1 MIRNNFAQNNFPMDY
16 QIIID
21 DYIGDWWL
29 GTDKRSIRRQL
40 ARHKD
45 EHVDVKISSLGGS
58 LDDGLDIRQQF
69 IDHGDVTAHLHGFVA
84 SAATVLAMGAKRI
97 VMGKYALF
105 LVHQCSNEVFEW
117 GQMNATDLQ
126 TLIDRLQKNKE
137 DNEKID
143 GVLAAMYAS
152 RCKNHSQ
159 EELLDLLKEDK
170 WLTAQEALDWGF
182 VDEVVDQPA
191 EEAPAVTNAVA
202 RRFNALG
209 LTLNGLEVQPDRPGF
224 GLKLQA
230 ILDGVGAIRDLLTG
244 KKSNSETNQHNQEKS
259 MKKKILNFIALAMAL
274 SMAKL
279 ECEEGGTCQLT
290 DEQLGVLDSR
300 MNELTSQHD
309 ADQTAIAERDA
320 TIAELRKQVANL
332 QKAPG
337 EETGKVDE
345 TTGEDAP
352 AAATSKDLYDSI
364 KDII

>member
-1 MIRNNFAQNNFPMDY
+1 MIRNNFAQNKLPMDY

-29 GTDKRSIRRQL
+29 GTDKQSIRRQL

-117 GQMNATDLQ
+117 GQMNATELQ

-159 EELLDLLKEDK
+159 DELLDLLKESK

-182 VDEVVDQPA
+182 IDEIKDDD
-191 EEAPAVTNAVA
+191 EAPEMTNALA
-202 RRFNALG
+202 RKFNAAG
-209 LTLNGLEVQPDRPGF
+209 LPLTGLEIQPDSTAFGF
-224 GLKLQA
+224 HTILESLKA
-230 ILDGVGAIRDLLTG
+230 IKDMLTPKNKLAACDDTSTKLVIMDKKFTNVASLLNLEAIAITDGSAT
-244 KKSNSETNQHNQEKS
+244 
-259 MKKKILNFIALAMAL
+259 
-274 SMAKL
+274 
-279 ECEEGGTCQLT
+279 LT
-290 DEQLGVLDSR
+290 DEQLQAIENRL
-300 MNELTSQHD
+300 NALESQHSDD
-309 ADQTAIAERDA
+309 ADTIAERDN
-320 TIAELRKQVANL
+320 TIDNLEQQVKNL
-332 QKAPG
+332 QAAPAD
-337 EETGKVDE
+337 ETSKVDE
-345 TTGEDAP
+345 ADTDNQP
-352 AAATSKDLYDSI
+352 RNSKDMFNSI
-364 KDII
+364 KDLI

>member
-1 MIRNNFAQNNFPMDY
+1 MYY

-29 GTDKRSIRRQL
+29 GTDKQSIRRQL
-40 ARHKD
+40 DRHKD

-84 SAATVLAMGAKRI
+84 SAATVVAMGAKRI

-126 TLIDRLQKNKE
+126 ALIDRLQKNKE

-159 EELLDLLKEDK
+159 EELLDLLKESK

-182 VDEVVDQPA
+182 IDEIA
-191 EEAPAVTNAVA
+191 EDDVAPEMTNALA
-202 RRFNALG
+202 RKFNAAG
-209 LTLNGLEVQPDRPGF
+209 LPLTGLEIQPDSTAFGF
-224 GLKLQA
+224 HTVLESLKAIKDMLTPKNKLAACDDTSTKLVIMDKKFTNVASLLNLEAIAITDGSATLTADQLQA
-230 ILDGVGAIRDLLTG
+230 IEDR
-244 KKSNSETNQHNQEKS
+244 
-259 MKKKILNFIALAMAL
+259 LN
-274 SMAKL
+274 KL
-279 ECEEGGTCQLT
+279 Q
-290 DEQLGVLDSR
+290 
-300 MNELTSQHD
+300 SQHQAD
-309 ADQTAIAERDA
+309 AD
-320 TIAELRKQVANL
+320 TIAKRDKTISELEAQVKNL
-332 QKAPG
+332 QQAPAD
-337 EETGKVDE
+337 TTAKVDE
-345 TTGEDAP
+345 ASADNRPMNSKEMFNQI
-352 AAATSKDLYDSI
+352 KDLI
-364 KDII
+364 

>member
-1 MIRNNFAQNNFPMDY
+1 MYY

-29 GTDKRSIRRQL
+29 GTDKQSIRRQL
-40 ARHKD
+40 DRYKD

-84 SAATVLAMGAKRI
+84 SAATVVAMGAKRI

-126 TLIDRLQKNKE
+126 TLIDKLQKNKE

-159 EELLDLLKEDK
+159 EELLDLLKESK

-182 VDEVVDQPA
+182 IDEIA
-191 EEAPAVTNAVA
+191 EDDVAPEMTNALA
-202 RRFNALG
+202 RKFNAAG
-209 LTLNGLEVQPDRPGF
+209 LPLTGLEIQPDSTAFGF
-224 GLKLQA
+224 HTVLESLKTIKDMLTPKNKLAACDDTSTKLVIMDKKFTTVASLLNLEAIAITDGSATLTADQLQA
-230 ILDGVGAIRDLLTG
+230 IEYRL
-244 KKSNSETNQHNQEKS
+244 
-259 MKKKILNFIALAMAL
+259 
-274 SMAKL
+274 
-279 ECEEGGTCQLT
+279 
-290 DEQLGVLDSR
+290 
-300 MNELTSQHD
+300 NELQSQHQAD
-309 ADQTAIAERDA
+309 ADTIVERDK
-320 TIAELRKQVANL
+320 TISGLEAQVKNL
-332 QKAPG
+332 QQAPADT
-337 EETGKVDE
+337 TGKVDE
-345 TTGEDAP
+345 ASADNRPMNSKEMFNQI
-352 AAATSKDLYDSI
+352 KDLI
-364 KDII
+364 

>member
-1 MIRNNFAQNNFPMDY
+1 MIRNIFALNKLPMDY

-29 GTDKRSIRRQL
+29 GTDKQSIRRQM
-40 ARHKD
+40 ARYKD

-143 GVLAAMYAS
+143 SVLAAMYAS

-159 EELLDLLKEDK
+159 EELLDLLKESK

-182 VDEVVDQPA
+182 IDEIKDDD
-191 EEAPAVTNAVA
+191 EAPELTNALA
-202 RRFNALG
+202 RKFNAAG
-209 LTLNGLEVQPDRPGF
+209 LPLTGLEIQPDSAAFGF
-224 GLKLQA
+224 HTILDSLKAIKDMLTPKNKLAACDDTSTKLVIMEKKFTNVASLLNLEAIAMTDGSATLTADQMQA
-230 ILDGVGAIRDLLTG
+230 IEDR
-244 KKSNSETNQHNQEKS
+244 
-259 MKKKILNFIALAMAL
+259 LNAL
-274 SMAKL
+274 
-279 ECEEGGTCQLT
+279 E
-290 DEQLGVLDSR
+290 
-300 MNELTSQHD
+300 SQHHAD
-309 ADQTAIAERDA
+309 ANTIAERDN
-320 TIAELRKQVANL
+320 TISGLEAQVKNL
-332 QKAPG
+332 QQAPAD
-337 EETGKVDE
+337 TTAKVDE
-345 TTGEDAP
+345 ASTDNRP
-352 AAATSKDLYDSI
+352 VNSKEMFNSI
-364 KDII
+364 KELI

>member
-1 MIRNNFAQNNFPMDY
+1 MYY

-29 GTDKRSIRRQL
+29 GTDKQSIRRQL
-40 ARHKD
+40 DRHKD

-84 SAATVLAMGAKRI
+84 SAATVVAMGAKHI

-159 EELLDLLKEDK
+159 EELLDLLKESK

-182 VDEVVDQPA
+182 IDEIA
-191 EEAPAVTNAVA
+191 EDDVAPEMTNALA
-202 RRFNALG
+202 RKFNAAG
-209 LTLNGLEVQPDRPGF
+209 LPLTGLEIQPDSTAFGF
-224 GLKLQA
+224 HTVLESLKAIKDMLTPKNKLAACDDTSTKLVIMDKKFTNVASLLNLEAIAITDGSATLTADQLQA
-230 ILDGVGAIRDLLTG
+230 IEDRL
-244 KKSNSETNQHNQEKS
+244 
-259 MKKKILNFIALAMAL
+259 
-274 SMAKL
+274 
-279 ECEEGGTCQLT
+279 
-290 DEQLGVLDSR
+290 
-300 MNELTSQHD
+300 NELQSQHQAD
-309 ADQTAIAERDA
+309 AD
-320 TIAELRKQVANL
+320 TIAKRDKTISGLEAQVKNL
-332 QKAPG
+332 QQAPAD
-337 EETGKVDE
+337 TTAKVDE
-345 TTGEDAP
+345 ASADNRPMNSKEMFNQI
-352 AAATSKDLYDSI
+352 KDLI
-364 KDII
+364 

>member
-1 MIRNNFAQNNFPMDY
+1 MIRNIFALNKLPMDY

-29 GTDKRSIRRQL
+29 GTDKQSIRRQL

-159 EELLDLLKEDK
+159 EELLDLLKESK

-182 VDEVVDQPA
+182 IDEIKDDD
-191 EEAPAVTNAVA
+191 EAPEMTNALARKFNSAGLPLTGLEIQPDSAAFGFHTILDSLNAIKDMLTPKNKLAACDDTSAKLVIMEKKFTNVA
-202 RRFNALG
+202 SLLNLEAIAMTDGSATLTSDQMQAIEDRLNAL
-209 LTLNGLEVQPDRPGF
+209 E
-224 GLKLQA
+224 
-230 ILDGVGAIRDLLTG
+230 
-244 KKSNSETNQHNQEKS
+244 
-259 MKKKILNFIALAMAL
+259 
-274 SMAKL
+274 
-279 ECEEGGTCQLT
+279 
-290 DEQLGVLDSR
+290 
-300 MNELTSQHD
+300 SQHQAD
-309 ADQTAIAERDA
+309 ADTIAERDN
-320 TIAELRKQVANL
+320 TINDLEQQVKNL
-332 QKAPG
+332 QAAPAA
-337 EETGKVDE
+337 ETSKVDE
-345 TTGEDAP
+345 ADTDNQP
-352 AAATSKDLYDSI
+352 RNSKEMFNSI
-364 KDII
+364 KELI

>member
-1 MIRNNFAQNNFPMDY
+1 MKMIRNIFALNKLPMDY

-29 GTDKRSIRRQL
+29 GTDKQSIRRQL

-159 EELLDLLKEDK
+159 EELLDLLKESK

-182 VDEVVDQPA
+182 IDEIKDDD
-191 EEAPAVTNAVA
+191 EAPEMTNALARKFNSAGLPLTGLEIQPDSAAFGFHTILDSLKAIKDMLTPKNKLAACDDTSAKLVIMEKKFTNVA
-202 RRFNALG
+202 SLLNLEAIAMTDGSATLTSDQMQAIEDRLNAL
-209 LTLNGLEVQPDRPGF
+209 E
-224 GLKLQA
+224 
-230 ILDGVGAIRDLLTG
+230 
-244 KKSNSETNQHNQEKS
+244 
-259 MKKKILNFIALAMAL
+259 
-274 SMAKL
+274 
-279 ECEEGGTCQLT
+279 
-290 DEQLGVLDSR
+290 
-300 MNELTSQHD
+300 SQHQAD
-309 ADQTAIAERDA
+309 ADTIAERDN
-320 TIAELRKQVANL
+320 TINDLEQQVKNL
-332 QKAPG
+332 QAAPAA
-337 EETGKVDE
+337 ETSKVDE
-345 TTGEDAP
+345 ADTDNQP
-352 AAATSKDLYDSI
+352 RNSKEMFNSI
-364 KDII
+364 KELI

>member
-1 MIRNNFAQNNFPMDY
+1 MKMIRNNFAQNKLPMDY

-29 GTDKRSIRRQL
+29 GTDKQSIRRQL

-84 SAATVLAMGAKRI
+84 SAATVLAMGAKHI

-159 EELLDLLKEDK
+159 EELLDLLKESK

-182 VDEVVDQPA
+182 IDEIA
-191 EEAPAVTNAVA
+191 EDDVAPEMTNALA
-202 RRFNALG
+202 RKFNAAG
-209 LTLNGLEVQPDRPGF
+209 LPLTGLEIQPGSNAF
-224 GLKLQA
+224 GIRTIIDSLKA
-230 ILDGVGAIRDLLTG
+230 IKDLLTP
-244 KKSNSETNQHNQEKS
+244 KNKLATCNEDTSTIIVNMEKEFKTVAS
-259 MKKKILNFIALAMAL
+259 VLKVDTLASQDGSATLTADQMQAIEDRLNAL
-274 SMAKL
+274 
-279 ECEEGGTCQLT
+279 E
-290 DEQLGVLDSR
+290 
-300 MNELTSQHD
+300 SQHQAD
-309 ADQTAIAERDA
+309 ADTIAERDK
-320 TIAELRKQVANL
+320 TINALKQQVQNL
-332 QKAPG
+332 QAAPAD
-337 EETGKVDE
+337 ETSKVDE
-345 TTGEDAP
+345 ADTDNQP
-352 AAATSKDLYDSI
+352 RTSKDMYNSI
-364 KDII
+364 KDLI

>member
-1 MIRNNFAQNNFPMDY
+1 MYY

-29 GTDKRSIRRQL
+29 GTDKQSIRRQL
-40 ARHKD
+40 DRYKD

-69 IDHGDVTAHLHGFVA
+69 IDHGDVTAHLYGFVA
-84 SAATVLAMGAKRI
+84 SAATVVAMGAKRI

-159 EELLDLLKEDK
+159 EELLDLLKESK

-182 VDEVVDQPA
+182 IDEIA
-191 EEAPAVTNAVA
+191 EDDVAPEMTNALA
-202 RRFNALG
+202 RKFNAAG
-209 LTLNGLEVQPDRPGF
+209 LPLTGLEIQPDSTAFGF
-224 GLKLQA
+224 HTVLESLKAIKDMLTPKNKLAACDDTSTKLVIMDKKFTNVASLLNLEAIAITDGSATLTADQLQA
-230 ILDGVGAIRDLLTG
+230 IEDRL
-244 KKSNSETNQHNQEKS
+244 
-259 MKKKILNFIALAMAL
+259 
-274 SMAKL
+274 
-279 ECEEGGTCQLT
+279 
-290 DEQLGVLDSR
+290 
-300 MNELTSQHD
+300 NELQSQHQAD
-309 ADQTAIAERDA
+309 ADTIAERDK
-320 TIAELRKQVANL
+320 TISGLEAQVKNL
-332 QKAPG
+332 QQAPAD
-337 EETGKVDE
+337 TTAKVDE
-345 TTGEDAP
+345 ASADNRPMNSKEMFNQI
-352 AAATSKDLYDSI
+352 KDLI
-364 KDII
+364 

>member
-1 MIRNNFAQNNFPMDY
+1 MIRNNFAQNKLPMDY

-29 GTDKRSIRRQL
+29 GTDKQSIRRQL

-126 TLIDRLQKNKE
+126 MLIDRLQKNKE

-159 EELLDLLKEDK
+159 EELLDLLKESK

-182 VDEVVDQPA
+182 IDEIKDDD
-191 EEAPAVTNAVA
+191 EAPQMTNALA
-202 RRFNALG
+202 RKFNAAG
-209 LTLNGLEVQPDRPGF
+209 LPLTGLEIQPDSAAF
-224 GLKLQA
+224 GLHTILDSLKAIKDMLTPKNKLAACDDDTSTKLVIMEHKFTNVASLLNLEAIAMTDGCATLTADQLQA
-230 ILDGVGAIRDLLTG
+230 IEDRL
-244 KKSNSETNQHNQEKS
+244 
-259 MKKKILNFIALAMAL
+259 
-274 SMAKL
+274 
-279 ECEEGGTCQLT
+279 
-290 DEQLGVLDSR
+290 
-300 MNELTSQHD
+300 NELQSQRKAD
-309 ADQTAIAERDA
+309 AETIAERDN
-320 TIAELRKQVANL
+320 TINSLNEQVRNL
-332 QKAPG
+332 QQAPAD
-337 EETGKVDE
+337 TTAKVDE
-345 TTGEDAP
+345 ASADNRPVNSKEMFNQI
-352 AAATSKDLYDSI
+352 KDLI
-364 KDII
+364 

>member
-1 MIRNNFAQNNFPMDY
+1 MKMIRNIFALNKLPMDY

-29 GTDKRSIRRQL
+29 GTDKQSIRRQL

-159 EELLDLLKEDK
+159 EELLELLKESK

-182 VDEVVDQPA
+182 IDEIKDDD
-191 EEAPAVTNAVA
+191 EAPEMTNALA
-202 RRFNALG
+202 RKFNSAG
-209 LTLNGLEVQPDRPGF
+209 LPLTGLEIQPDSTAFGF
-224 GLKLQA
+224 HTILDSLKAIKDMLTPKNKLAACDDTSTKLVIMEKKFTNVASLLNLEAIAMTDGSATLTADQMQA
-230 ILDGVGAIRDLLTG
+230 IEDRL
-244 KKSNSETNQHNQEKS
+244 
-259 MKKKILNFIALAMAL
+259 
-274 SMAKL
+274 
-279 ECEEGGTCQLT
+279 
-290 DEQLGVLDSR
+290 
-300 MNELTSQHD
+300 NELQLQHQTD
-309 ADQTAIAERDA
+309 ADTIAERDN
-320 TIAELRKQVANL
+320 TISGLEAQIENL
-332 QKAPG
+332 QQAPAD
-337 EETGKVDE
+337 TTAKVDE
-345 TTGEDAP
+345 AYTYNQP
-352 AAATSKDLYDSI
+352 RNSKEMFNSI
-364 KDII
+364 KELI

>member
-1 MIRNNFAQNNFPMDY
+1 MKMIRNNFAQNKLPMDY

-29 GTDKRSIRRQL
+29 GTDKQSIRRQL

-117 GQMNATDLQ
+117 GQMNATELQ

-159 EELLDLLKEDK
+159 DELLDLLKESK

-182 VDEVVDQPA
+182 IDEIKDDD
-191 EEAPAVTNAVA
+191 EAPEMTNALA
-202 RRFNALG
+202 RKFNAAG
-209 LTLNGLEVQPDRPGF
+209 LPLTGLEIQPDSTAFGF
-224 GLKLQA
+224 HTILESLKAIKDMLTPKNKLAACDDTSTKLVIMDKKFTNVASVLKVDTLASQDGSVTLTADQMQA
-230 ILDGVGAIRDLLTG
+230 IENR
-244 KKSNSETNQHNQEKS
+244 
-259 MKKKILNFIALAMAL
+259 LNAL
-274 SMAKL
+274 
-279 ECEEGGTCQLT
+279 E
-290 DEQLGVLDSR
+290 
-300 MNELTSQHD
+300 SQHTDD
-309 ADQTAIAERDA
+309 ANTIAERDN
-320 TIAELRKQVANL
+320 TIKALEQQVKNL
-332 QKAPG
+332 QAAPAD
-337 EETGKVDE
+337 ETSKVDE
-345 TTGEDAP
+345 ADTDNQP
-352 AAATSKDLYDSI
+352 RNSKDMFNSI
-364 KDII
+364 KDLI

>member
-1 MIRNNFAQNNFPMDY
+1 MDY

-21 DYIGDWWL
+21 DYVGDWWL

-45 EHVDVKISSLGGS
+45 EHVDVKISSLGGC

-84 SAATVLAMGAKRI
+84 SAATVLAMGAKHI

-159 EELLDLLKEDK
+159 EELLELLKESK

-182 VDEVVDQPA
+182 IDEIA
-191 EEAPAVTNAVA
+191 EDDVAPEMTNALA
-202 RRFNALG
+202 RKFNAAG
-209 LTLNGLEVQPDRPGF
+209 LPLTGLEIQPDSNAF
-224 GLKLQA
+224 GIRTIIDSLKAIKDLLTPKNKLAACDDTSTNIVIMEKKFTNVASLLNLEAIAITDGSATLTADQLQA
-230 ILDGVGAIRDLLTG
+230 IEDRL
-244 KKSNSETNQHNQEKS
+244 
-259 MKKKILNFIALAMAL
+259 
-274 SMAKL
+274 
-279 ECEEGGTCQLT
+279 
-290 DEQLGVLDSR
+290 
-300 MNELTSQHD
+300 NELQSQRKAD
-309 ADQTAIAERDA
+309 AE
-320 TIAELRKQVANL
+320 TIAARDNTINSLNEQVRNL
-332 QKAPG
+332 QQAPAD
-337 EETGKVDE
+337 TTAKVDE
-345 TTGEDAP
+345 ASADNRPVNSKEMFNQI
-352 AAATSKDLYDSI
+352 KDLI
-364 KDII
+364 

>member
-1 MIRNNFAQNNFPMDY
+1 MYY

-29 GTDKRSIRRQL
+29 GTDKQSIRRQL
-40 ARHKD
+40 DRYKD

-84 SAATVLAMGAKRI
+84 SAATVVAMGAKRI

-159 EELLDLLKEDK
+159 EELLDLLKESK

-182 VDEVVDQPA
+182 IDEIA
-191 EEAPAVTNAVA
+191 EDDVAPEMTNALA
-202 RRFNALG
+202 RKFNAAG
-209 LTLNGLEVQPDRPGF
+209 LPLTGLEIQPDSTAFGF
-224 GLKLQA
+224 HTVLESLKAIKDMLTPKNKLAACDDTSTKLVIMDKKFTTVASLLNLEAIAITDGSATLTADQLQA
-230 ILDGVGAIRDLLTG
+230 IEDRL
-244 KKSNSETNQHNQEKS
+244 
-259 MKKKILNFIALAMAL
+259 
-274 SMAKL
+274 
-279 ECEEGGTCQLT
+279 
-290 DEQLGVLDSR
+290 
-300 MNELTSQHD
+300 NELQSQHQAD
-309 ADQTAIAERDA
+309 ADTIAERDK
-320 TIAELRKQVANL
+320 TISGLEAQVKNL
-332 QKAPG
+332 QQAPAD
-337 EETGKVDE
+337 TTAKVDE
-345 TTGEDAP
+345 ASADNRPMNSKEMFNQI
-352 AAATSKDLYDSI
+352 KDLI
-364 KDII
+364 

>member
-1 MIRNNFAQNNFPMDY
+1 MYY

-29 GTDKRSIRRQL
+29 GTDKQSIRRQL
-40 ARHKD
+40 DRYKD

-69 IDHGDVTAHLHGFVA
+69 VDHGDVTAHLHGFVA
-84 SAATVLAMGAKRI
+84 SAATVVAMGAKRI

-159 EELLDLLKEDK
+159 EELLDLLKESK

-182 VDEVVDQPA
+182 IDEIA
-191 EEAPAVTNAVA
+191 EDDVAPEMTNALA
-202 RRFNALG
+202 RKFNAAG
-209 LTLNGLEVQPDRPGF
+209 LPLTGLEIQPDSTAFGF
-224 GLKLQA
+224 HTVLESLKAIKDMLTPKNKLAACDDTSTKLVIMDKKFTNVASLLNLEAIAITDGSATLTADQLQA
-230 ILDGVGAIRDLLTG
+230 IEDRL
-244 KKSNSETNQHNQEKS
+244 
-259 MKKKILNFIALAMAL
+259 
-274 SMAKL
+274 
-279 ECEEGGTCQLT
+279 
-290 DEQLGVLDSR
+290 
-300 MNELTSQHD
+300 NELQSQHQTD
-309 ADQTAIAERDA
+309 AD
-320 TIAELRKQVANL
+320 TIAKRDKTISGLEAQVKNLKQGPADT
-332 QKAPG
+332 
-337 EETGKVDE
+337 TGKVDE
-345 TTGEDAP
+345 ASDDNRPMNSKEMFNQI
-352 AAATSKDLYDSI
+352 KDLI
-364 KDII
+364 

>member
-1 MIRNNFAQNNFPMDY
+1 MDY

-21 DYIGDWWL
+21 DYIGDRWL
-29 GTDKRSIRRQL
+29 GTDKQSIRRQL

-159 EELLDLLKEDK
+159 EELLDLLKESK

-182 VDEVVDQPA
+182 IDEIKDDD
-191 EEAPAVTNAVA
+191 EAPEMTNALARKFNSAGLPLTGLEIQPDSAAFGFHTILDSLKAIKDMLTPKNKLAACDDTSTKLVIMEKKFTNVA
-202 RRFNALG
+202 SLLNLEAIAMTDGSATLTEDQMQAIEDRLNAL
-209 LTLNGLEVQPDRPGF
+209 E
-224 GLKLQA
+224 
-230 ILDGVGAIRDLLTG
+230 
-244 KKSNSETNQHNQEKS
+244 
-259 MKKKILNFIALAMAL
+259 
-274 SMAKL
+274 
-279 ECEEGGTCQLT
+279 
-290 DEQLGVLDSR
+290 
-300 MNELTSQHD
+300 SQHHAD
-309 ADQTAIAERDA
+309 ANTIAERDN
-320 TIAELRKQVANL
+320 TINDLEQQVKNL
-332 QKAPG
+332 QAAPAA
-337 EETGKVDE
+337 ETSKVDE
-345 TTGEDAP
+345 ADT
-352 AAATSKDLYDSI
+352 ATQPRNSKEMFNSI
-364 KDII
+364 KELI

>member
-1 MIRNNFAQNNFPMDY
+1 MDY

-29 GTDKRSIRRQL
+29 GTDKQSIRRQL

-45 EHVDVKISSLGGS
+45 EHVDVKISSLGGN

-84 SAATVLAMGAKRI
+84 SAATVIAMGAKRI

-159 EELLDLLKEDK
+159 EELLDLLKESK

-182 VDEVVDQPA
+182 IDEIKDDD
-191 EEAPAVTNAVA
+191 EAPELTNALA
-202 RRFNALG
+202 RKFNSAG
-209 LTLNGLEVQPDRPGF
+209 LPLTGLEIQPDSAAFGF
-224 GLKLQA
+224 HTILDSLKAIKDMLTPKNKLAACDDDTSTKIVIMEKKFTNVASLLNLEAIAMTDGSATLTADQMQA
-230 ILDGVGAIRDLLTG
+230 IEDRL
-244 KKSNSETNQHNQEKS
+244 
-259 MKKKILNFIALAMAL
+259 
-274 SMAKL
+274 
-279 ECEEGGTCQLT
+279 
-290 DEQLGVLDSR
+290 
-300 MNELTSQHD
+300 NELQLQHQAD
-309 ADQTAIAERDA
+309 ADTIAERDN
-320 TIAELRKQVANL
+320 TISGLEAQVENL
-332 QKAPG
+332 QQAPAD
-337 EETGKVDE
+337 TTAKVDE
-345 TTGEDAP
+345 ASTDNRP
-352 AAATSKDLYDSI
+352 VNSKEMFNSI
-364 KDII
+364 QELI